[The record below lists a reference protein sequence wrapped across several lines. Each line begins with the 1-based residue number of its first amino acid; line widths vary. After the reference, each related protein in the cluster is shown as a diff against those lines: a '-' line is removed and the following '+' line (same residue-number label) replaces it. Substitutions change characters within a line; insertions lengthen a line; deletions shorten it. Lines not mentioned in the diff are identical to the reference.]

1 MKPCQ
6 KLLNGKNYFQ
16 QNSFVQA
23 VKEILMKKHAR
34 FFCEN
39 CQTEVKGNARF
50 CGHCGRFFAAVKCPA
65 CGKTGASHTF
75 AHGCPNCGY
84 AVGSS
89 KSSNDKE
96 NSFQENSKINKK
108 NSRKKFNFQKIFS
121 GFDKNDSSKKYSEDS
136 LPLWIYLVAI
146 IFLVVILVVFFQT
159 IKL

>member
-1 MKPCQ
+1 
-6 KLLNGKNYFQ
+6 
-16 QNSFVQA
+16 
-23 VKEILMKKHAR
+23 MKKHAR

-75 AHGCPNCGY
+75 KNGCPQCGY

-89 KSSNDKE
+89 NSTSAEQSNSFSNDKKSSSKKSSN
-96 NSFQENSKINKK
+96 
-108 NSRKKFNFQKIFS
+108 KKFDIKKLFANSNNFNE
-121 GFDKNDSSKKYSEDS
+121 KNYSEDS

-146 IFLVVILVVFFQT
+146 VFLVVILFMFSKM
-159 IKL
+159 I

>member
-1 MKPCQ
+1 
-6 KLLNGKNYFQ
+6 
-16 QNSFVQA
+16 
-23 VKEILMKKHAR
+23 MKKHAR

-89 KSSNDKE
+89 KSSTDKE

-121 GFDKNDSSKKYSEDS
+121 GFDKNVFLSPRGSLFHFLFCTFKNFRKLLFFYS
-136 LPLWIYLVAI
+136 L
-146 IFLVVILVVFFQT
+146 
-159 IKL
+159 

>member
-1 MKPCQ
+1 
-6 KLLNGKNYFQ
+6 
-16 QNSFVQA
+16 
-23 VKEILMKKHAR
+23 MKKNAR

-75 AHGCPNCGY
+75 KNGCPQCGY

-89 KSSNDKE
+89 NSTSTEKS
-96 NSFQENSKINKK
+96 NSFLTDTKS
-108 NSRKKFNFQKIFS
+108 
-121 GFDKNDSSKKYSEDS
+121 SSKKSKSKSFDIKNLFSNSNQRQEKNYSEDS

-146 IFLVVILVVFFQT
+146 IFLVVILIMFSKM
-159 IKL
+159 I

>member
-1 MKPCQ
+1 
-6 KLLNGKNYFQ
+6 
-16 QNSFVQA
+16 
-23 VKEILMKKHAR
+23 MKKNAR

-75 AHGCPNCGY
+75 KNGCPQCGY

-89 KSSNDKE
+89 NSTSTEKSNSFSTDTKSSSKKSKSKSFDIKKLFS
-96 NSFQENSKINKK
+96 NSNPKQE
-108 NSRKKFNFQKIFS
+108 
-121 GFDKNDSSKKYSEDS
+121 KKYSEDS

-146 IFLVVILVVFFQT
+146 IFLVVILIMFSKM
-159 IKL
+159 I

>member
-1 MKPCQ
+1 
-6 KLLNGKNYFQ
+6 
-16 QNSFVQA
+16 
-23 VKEILMKKHAR
+23 MKKNAR

-75 AHGCPNCGY
+75 KNGCPQCGY

-89 KSSNDKE
+89 NSASTEKSNSFLTDTKSSSKKSKSKSFDIKKLFS
-96 NSFQENSKINKK
+96 NSNPKQE
-108 NSRKKFNFQKIFS
+108 
-121 GFDKNDSSKKYSEDS
+121 KKYSEDS

-146 IFLVVILVVFFQT
+146 IFLVVILIMFSKM
-159 IKL
+159 I